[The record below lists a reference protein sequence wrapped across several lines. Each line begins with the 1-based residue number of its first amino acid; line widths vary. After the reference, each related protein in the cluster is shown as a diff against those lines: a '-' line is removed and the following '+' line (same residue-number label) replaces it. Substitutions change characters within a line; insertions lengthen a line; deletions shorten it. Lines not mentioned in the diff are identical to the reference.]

1 MNTKRRLLII
11 GAGDV
16 AQRVARQLA
25 GRYRLFALVR
35 QAESASVWRAL
46 GATPIIG
53 DLDTADSLRRL
64 AGVADIVLHCAP
76 PPANGDADPRTRRLL
91 AALGRGQSLP
101 CSLVYI
107 STTGVYGDC
116 HGASIDETR
125 QTRPTTP
132 RACRRVAAEKAL
144 RAFGA
149 RCGVRVAILRAPG
162 IYASDRLP
170 IERLRRADPVLRQS
184 EDVFT
189 NHIHAD
195 DLASAATL
203 AITRAAPGRVYNA
216 VDHSDMPM
224 GDFYD
229 LLADSFSLPRP
240 PRMSRF
246 ECAARLG
253 AATLS
258 FMGESRRIA
267 NTRLVRE
274 LGVRLRYPTVGD
286 GIRAAVDARSKSQ

>member
-16 AQRVARQLA
+16 AQRVARQLG

-35 QAESASVWRAL
+35 QAESAQIWRAL
-46 GATPIIG
+46 GARPIIG
-53 DLDTADSLRRL
+53 DLDATDSLRRL

-76 PPANGDADPRTRRLL
+76 PPATGNADPRTRRLL

-101 CSLVYI
+101 CGLIYI

-116 HGASIDETR
+116 RGALIDETR
-125 QTRPTTP
+125 QPHPTTP
-132 RACRRVAAEKAL
+132 RARRRIAAEKSL

-149 RCGVRVAILRAPG
+149 RCGVPVAILRAPG

-170 IERLRRADPVLRQS
+170 LDRLRRADPVLRQG

-189 NHIHAD
+189 NHIHAE
-195 DLASAATL
+195 DLAAAAIR

-229 LLADSFSLPRP
+229 LLADSFALPRP
-240 PRMSRF
+240 PRMTRL

-253 AATLS
+253 PATLS
-258 FMGESRRIA
+258 FMSESRRIA
-267 NTRLVRE
+267 NNRLVRE
-274 LGVRLRYPTVGD
+274 LGVRLRYPSVAD
-286 GIRAAVDARSKSQ
+286 GIRAAVDARSKSR